1 MKRSGSSAWLEY
13 RLVTPG
19 VASSNLVHS
28 AIICI
33 MLLYTSMADAS
44 GKFDLGGKL
53 DDGDFSIITSV
64 DYGWLAGKFE
74 RDIEFNYRYSDKNNK
89 TSTNKGL
96 IEYKQRLKFL
106 SYFL

>member
-28 AIICI
+28 AIMCL
-33 MLLYTSMADAS
+33 MLLFTSPTYATGQID
-44 GKFDLGGKL
+44 FGGKL
-53 DDGDFSIITSV
+53 DDGDLSITTSV
-64 DYGWLAGKFE
+64 DFGWKTGNIEK
-74 RDIEFNYRYSDKNNK
+74 DIEFDYRYSDKNGK

-96 IEYKQRLKFL
+96 IEYKHRLKF
-106 SYFL
+106 